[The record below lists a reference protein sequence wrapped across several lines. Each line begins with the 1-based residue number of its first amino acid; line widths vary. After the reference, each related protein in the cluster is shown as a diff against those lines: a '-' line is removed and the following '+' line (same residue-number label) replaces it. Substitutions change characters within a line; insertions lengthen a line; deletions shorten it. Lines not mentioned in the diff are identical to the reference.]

1 MLVKQLRE
9 DPESRSHIVTAWNP
23 AEYFSLR
30 QNSLPPCHVM
40 WQCYV
45 ANGRLSLKID
55 QRSCDYFLGVPFN
68 IASYALLCTM
78 LAHVTGLLPGELVWN
93 GGDVHIYHNHFDQ
106 MREQLGRKPLPSP
119 ILRINRQVPD
129 IDSFQIG
136 DFDVIGYEHLGAIK
150 APIAV

>member
-1 MLVKQLRE
+1 
-9 DPESRSHIVTAWNP
+9 
-23 AEYFSLR
+23 
-30 QNSLPPCHVM
+30 
-40 WQCYV
+40 
-45 ANGRLSLKID
+45 
-55 QRSCDYFLGVPFN
+55 
-68 IASYALLCTM
+68 M